1 MISCFRIINMSE
13 ITNKFLLAGDKF
25 IFDMHLK
32 QSGFTVILVNH
43 LVKIKKELKN
53 LKKQEIQSVFIEMN

>member
-1 MISCFRIINMSE
+1 MSE
-13 ITNKFLLAGDKF
+13 ITNKFLLAGDKL